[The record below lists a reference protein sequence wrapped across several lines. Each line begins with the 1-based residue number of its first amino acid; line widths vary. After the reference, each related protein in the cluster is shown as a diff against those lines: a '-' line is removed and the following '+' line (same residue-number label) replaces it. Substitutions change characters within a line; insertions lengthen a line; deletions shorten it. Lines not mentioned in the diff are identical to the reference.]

1 MSCEDGGDGVAFRFD
16 VFASAFLAI
25 DEDQD
30 ECDFAAFF
38 FDGLDGFEGGVAG
51 GDDVID
57 DDDGSA
63 GGEVAFDAPA
73 AAVAFGFFADSVGL
87 DGSVWIHHG
96 RGHGEGEREGIGTE
110 GEAADGGGSDA
121 EAGGLAKVEA
131 VKEATDEEGT
141 VGVEGGDAAI
151 DVEVALFAGGEG
163 ERAGFDGFRKE
174 EGAEGGAIGI
184 ERHGMVLAWNGV
196 RASAG

>member
-1 MSCEDGGDGVAFRFD
+1 M
-16 VFASAFLAI
+16 
-25 DEDQD
+25 
-30 ECDFAAFF
+30 
-38 FDGLDGFEGGVAG
+38 DGFEGGVAC

-57 DDDGSA
+57 DDDRSV

-73 AAVAFGFFADSVGL
+73 SAVAFGFFADGVGL

-96 RGHGEGEREGIGTE
+96 RGHGEGEGEGIGTE

-121 EAGGLAKVEA
+121 KAGGLAKGEA
-131 VKEATDEEGT
+131 VKESTDEEGA
-141 VGVEGGDAAI
+141 VGIEGGDAAI

-163 ERAGFDGFRKE
+163 ERAGFDGFGKE

-184 ERHGMVLAWNGV
+184 ERHGMVLAWKGV